1 MWVQKVGRWILDV
14 KSIRILVE
22 IFSFYQFRESTPCFV
37 KPLAWQVRHPL
48 LENRAFVPVYNYFL
62 SRFLNRDRPFGINTC
77 ISFVPEAIEPGQMLI
92 SRTKKIRSLAPA
104 YGSQLLQIQNQSQ
117 NQLQS
122 QINHS
127 QNQLSQLQT
136 IFSQINP
143 FTYTYLTKKKRK
155 QEQQSRPRR
164 HRVGGAPTGPS
175 HPCRC
180 SRLGRALA
188 AARQPH
194 PHQGGSRGPEG

>member
-1 MWVQKVGRWILDV
+1 MSGKYFCLLYMCHILD
-14 KSIRILVE
+14 LC
-22 IFSFYQFRESTPCFV
+22 T
-37 KPLAWQVRHPL
+37 L
-48 LENRAFVPVYNYFL
+48 LENRAFVPVYNCFL
-62 SRFLNRDRPFGINTC
+62 SRFLNRDWPSGINMC

-92 SRTKKIRSLAPA
+92 LRIKKIRSLAPA

-143 FTYTYLTKKKRK
+143 FTYTYLTKKKKTRTT
-155 QEQQSRPRR
+155 EPPAWIWRRHPRR
-164 HRVGGAPTGPS
+164 RPP
-175 HPCRC
+175 
-180 SRLGRALA
+180 
-188 AARQPH
+188 
-194 PHQGGSRGPEG
+194 

>member
-1 MWVQKVGRWILDV
+1 M
-14 KSIRILVE
+14 
-22 IFSFYQFRESTPCFV
+22 C
-37 KPLAWQVRHPL
+37 PLGLWTL
-48 LENRAFVPVYNYFL
+48 LQNMAFVPVYNCFL
-62 SRFLNRDRPFGINTC
+62 SRFLNRDCLSGINTC

-92 SRTKKIRSLAPA
+92 SRKKIRSLAPA
-104 YGSQLLQIQNQSQ
+104 YRSQLLQIQNQSQ

-143 FTYTYLTKKKRK
+143 FTYTYLTKKKKRK

-164 HRVGGAPTGPS
+164 HRVGGAPTGQS
-175 HPCRC
+175 
-180 SRLGRALA
+180 
-188 AARQPH
+188 
-194 PHQGGSRGPEG
+194 

>member
-1 MWVQKVGRWILDV
+1 M
-14 KSIRILVE
+14 
-22 IFSFYQFRESTPCFV
+22 
-37 KPLAWQVRHPL
+37 
-48 LENRAFVPVYNYFL
+48 AFVPVYNYFL
-62 SRFLNRDRPFGINTC
+62 SRFLNRDWLSGINTC
-77 ISFVPEAIEPGQMLI
+77 IFFVPEAIEPGQMLI

-143 FTYTYLTKKKRK
+143 FTYTYLTKK
-155 QEQQSRPRR
+155 QEQQRRPPGSGGAIPAGTRHDRAELLPPRGPGWGVDPSRPRQAWTR
-164 HRVGGAPTGPS
+164 
-175 HPCRC
+175 
-180 SRLGRALA
+180 
-188 AARQPH
+188 RQP
-194 PHQGGSRGPEG
+194 PPPG

>member
-1 MWVQKVGRWILDV
+1 M
-14 KSIRILVE
+14 
-22 IFSFYQFRESTPCFV
+22 T
-37 KPLAWQVRHPL
+37 L
-48 LENRAFVPVYNYFL
+48 LQNRAFVPVYNCFL
-62 SRFLNRDRPFGINTC
+62 SRFLNRDCLSGINTC

-92 SRTKKIRSLAPA
+92 LRIKKIRSLAPA

-143 FTYTYLTKKKRK
+143 FTYTYLTKKRK
-155 QEQQSRPRR
+155 ENKNNR
-164 HRVGGAPTGPS
+164 
-175 HPCRC
+175 
-180 SRLGRALA
+180 
-188 AARQPH
+188 AARDATGLEALQ
-194 PHQGGSRGPEG
+194 RDNPEKADNS

>member
-1 MWVQKVGRWILDV
+1 
-14 KSIRILVE
+14 
-22 IFSFYQFRESTPCFV
+22 
-37 KPLAWQVRHPL
+37 
-48 LENRAFVPVYNYFL
+48 
-62 SRFLNRDRPFGINTC
+62 
-77 ISFVPEAIEPGQMLI
+77 MLI

-143 FTYTYLTKKKRK
+143 FTYTYLTKKRK
-155 QEQQSRPRR
+155 ENKNNKKNR
-164 HRVGGAPTGPS
+164 
-175 HPCRC
+175 
-180 SRLGRALA
+180 
-188 AARQPH
+188 AARDATGLEALQ
-194 PHQGGSRGPEG
+194 RDNPEKAGNS